1 MKKRKRVRG
10 VDSYIHNAGNVE
22 LNNKIFNNSANGEY
36 SPVNPINGTDMGN
49 VGVAESINVNESYLE
64 IEQGDYVDFGP
75 YGKFYVA
82 NTNYRDDMYWV
93 TDDVDDRATENC
105 LGWSIYKDQARKVIE
120 RFNDDEDD
128 YYDESVDKDF
138 VEAFSKS
145 FRYDDIT
152 LTYNNVDV
160 VLAGHEYLDWD
171 SGPQWDEEEVTV
183 DEIEYK
189 VSKDDVAT
197 LIIEDFLQDDTSD
210 EVEEVLNAWYDS
222 EDDDII
228 EKYVEDNFDK
238 LFAKYYNEIL
248 DHYYDDAVEK
258 FESEVSLEDWEQSI
272 IDYYSD
278 DVDYFED
285 YELYEDIVKH
295 WENDTLTEDIAAVK
309 KNYPTISDEDFN
321 RIIALDPTFN
331 PNKDSVGTYGKWL
344 LNLFKKGN
352 LNNEG
357 HINDLLT
364 RFEEV
369 KNQLVNKDIM
379 KYKSLEE
386 VDDMLNDDNS
396 YKNLSDRQKL
406 RQTQKAVRGADLSQ
420 DATLVYEDSDWQVY
434 TPHTYEA
441 SCKLGSGTRWC
452 TASTANDHYYNYYK
466 ERYGGEYY
474 ININK
479 HNGEK
484 FQFHFPSN
492 QFMNEED
499 YPIDI
504 DDFITE
510 NPELANFY
518 NELAR
523 NGKIQVDDIEIDTF
537 SLYKDV
543 SRLRSDLI
551 SALVDGEDLY
561 EFFANGLSYSADE
574 AIYHLEHE
582 SFTLSD
588 DVLSAIKEREDIP
601 EDEDIDWYDV
611 SEEILDLI
619 TMAMDESYI
628 QYQMDAVQSDFNTSK
643 ENLLSCLKS
652 KYGLLAHWSEESP
665 SVLIF
670 NANENSLF
678 KLLQD
683 EDIIEDCVKDCINFK
698 EPYYGWMGELDDEI
712 INETILNNMD
722 FI

>member
-1 MKKRKRVRG
+1 MKKRKRVKG
-10 VDSYIHNAGNVE
+10 VNSYRHNAGNVE

-49 VGVAESINVNESYLE
+49 ADVGGVAESMNVNESYLE
-64 IEQGDYVDFGP
+64 IGQGDYVDFGP

-93 TDDVDDRATENC
+93 TDDVDDRTTENC

-145 FRYDDIT
+145 FEYDDVT
-152 LTYNNVDV
+152 LIYKDVDV
-160 VLAGHEYLDWD
+160 VLEGHEYFDYD
-171 SGPQWDEEEVTV
+171 SGPQYEEQEVTV

-189 VSKDDVAT
+189 VSKEDVAT
-197 LIIEDFLQDDTSD
+197 LIIEDFLPRDKSD
-210 EVEEVLNAWYDS
+210 EIKEVVNAWYDS
-222 EDDDII
+222 DSDDII
-228 EKYVEDNFDK
+228 EEYVENNFDK
-238 LFAKYYNEIL
+238 LFAKYYDEIL
-248 DHYYDDAVEK
+248 DHYYDNAVEQ
-258 FESEVSLEDWEQSI
+258 FESEVSLEDWEEQFI
-272 IDYYSD
+272 PDYDYD
-278 DVDYFED
+278 RDYFED

-295 WENDTLTEDIAAVK
+295 WEDDVLTEDIAAVK

-499 YPIDI
+499 YPIDM
-504 DDFITE
+504 DYFANE

-518 NELAR
+518 IELAH
-523 NGKIQVDDIEIDTF
+523 NGKIQVDDAEIDVEP
-537 SLYKDV
+537 LYCRVTGLPRKFIM
-543 SRLRSDLI
+543 DLFNE
-551 SALVDGEDLY
+551 DDLY
-561 EFFANGLSYSADE
+561 EYFDSGNYTSTKE
-574 AIYHLEHE
+574 AVTNIKQGYL
-582 SFTLSD
+582 TLND
-588 DVLSAIKEREDIP
+588 KVISAIKEREDISD
-601 EDEDIDWYDV
+601 DEDIDWDLV
-611 SEEILDLI
+611 SKDTLLTIAHAIDNSYTFSQMSEAQDDFEYSKNDL
-619 TMAMDESYI
+619 
-628 QYQMDAVQSDFNTSK
+628 
-643 ENLLSCLKS
+643 LRCLKD
-652 KYGLLAHWSEESP
+652 KYGLIGHWSEESP
-665 SVLIF
+665 DYLIF
-670 NANENSLF
+670 NANENNIF
-678 KLLQD
+678 KLSQD
-683 EDIIEDCVKDCINFK
+683 EDIIEDCIMDCIDFK
-698 EPYYGWMGELDDEI
+698 EPYYGWQGEIDDEYV
-712 INETILNNMD
+712 NDEILN
-722 FI
+722 FL